1 MASANIPQSFVNTLS
16 FILIGFSGTI
26 NIQASDGWLFRR
38 MGRQEPFHVL
48 RLVIELAPDLRV
60 RDAVAVTQ
68 RLQGLRVT
76 RSIRHTSSVS
86 IHSARRRSPPFSAS
100 VLTLSSN
107 AFTPAMSVS
116 KAVFSMITI
125 SIPQNFI
132 GSPQS
137 YTPLC
142 GYLPD
147 KGAVAACGAVRCATS
162 GHDGNRRL
170 KVPVGQ
176 DSTLETPI
184 QAPARRKIHKNLT

>member
-68 RLQGLRVT
+68 RLQGL
-76 RSIRHTSSVS
+76 
-86 IHSARRRSPPFSAS
+86 HSARRRSPPFSAS